1 MVKILATVLVVAG
14 LIFVALAI
22 LAWLGVITPVQQLG
36 IAQAN
41 WPDVAI
47 AVLTTV
53 PWVAL
58 VGLALIYVGLKA
70 LGVNLPLT

>member
-1 MVKILATVLVVAG
+1 MVKIVGSVLVIAG
-14 LIFVALAI
+14 LIFVTLAI
-22 LAWLGVITPVQQLG
+22 LAWLGVVTPVEQLG

>member
-1 MVKILATVLVVAG
+1 MVRIVGSVLVIAG
-14 LIFVALAI
+14 LIFVTLAI
-22 LAWLGVITPVQQLG
+22 LAWLGVVTPVEQLG

>member
-1 MVKILATVLVVAG
+1 MVRVLAAVLVVAG
-14 LIFVALAI
+14 LIFVTLAI

-36 IAQAN
+36 IAQAS

-70 LGVNLPLT
+70 LGVPLPLT

>member
-1 MVKILATVLVVAG
+1 MQSAIGYLLVIGG
-14 LIFVALAI
+14 LVFVTLAI
-22 LAWLGVITPVQQLG
+22 LAWLGILSPVQRLG

-47 AVLTTV
+47 AVLKTV

-58 VGLALIYVGLKA
+58 VGLALVYVGLRT
-70 LGVNLPLT
+70 LGIDLSVP